1 MVRAAIPLGEAA
13 RDTAD
18 LQRISPD
25 AEVDERT
32 RNARRRQ
39 AGDCRENQ
47 YFFRSD
53 GTEPVC
59 TWPGCDPAELCWRLA
74 GFIGINPR
82 GLTLRQLW
90 LMAHGRLEQCRRLL
104 WSHRHAIA
112 TLFDGD
118 EAKSFD
124 VKVFA
129 QYGMPGS
136 GAAEPRISG
145 VDDKVSKFLRDGKV
159 TFE

>member
-1 MVRAAIPLGEAA
+1 
-13 RDTAD
+13 
-18 LQRISPD
+18 
-25 AEVDERT
+25 
-32 RNARRRQ
+32 
-39 AGDCRENQ
+39 
-47 YFFRSD
+47 
-53 GTEPVC
+53 
-59 TWPGCDPAELCWRLA
+59 
-74 GFIGINPR
+74 
-82 GLTLRQLW
+82 
-90 LMAHGRLEQCRRLL
+90 MAHGRLEQFRRLL